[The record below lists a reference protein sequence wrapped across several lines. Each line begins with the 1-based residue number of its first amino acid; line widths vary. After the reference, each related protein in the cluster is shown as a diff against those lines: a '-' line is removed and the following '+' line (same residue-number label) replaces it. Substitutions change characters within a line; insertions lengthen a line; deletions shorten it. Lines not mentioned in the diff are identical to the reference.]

1 MFVMLSQT
9 VIENMCFI
17 FQFMPLIHPE
27 PEYNEIHQLES
38 TLVLFPS
45 YICSLTSNIYFQ
57 AIPILIYFSRYIFL
71 PCWLS
76 NIFTKF
82 LSVFSTFHGFID
94 FIKKTLNSLH

>member
-1 MFVMLSQT
+1 MFASSLFVMLSQT

-45 YICSLTSNIYFQ
+45 YICSLTSNIYF
-57 AIPILIYFSRYIFL
+57 
-71 PCWLS
+71 LS
-76 NIFTKF
+76 NTYFDLF
-82 LSVFSTFHGFID
+82 
-94 FIKKTLNSLH
+94 